1 MKPPSLLPSLLLKSI
16 NYISNPSEC
25 IPPHLFKSY
34 LLSTPPPLFI
44 PLHHTCYRKATVHT
58 SSRTSPHQCP
68 TNQPLCRNHCPPT
81 PGRGKGGGRREGGGG
96 EERGGRKRGGGRGG
110 GKKRGGGGRGGGGK
124 GRRRKGG
131 LIN

>member
-16 NYISNPSEC
+16 NFLSNPSEC
-25 IPPHLFKSY
+25 IPPHLFKSS
-34 LLSTPPPLFI
+34 LLSTPPPLLI

-81 PGRGKGGGRREGGGG
+81 PGRGKGGERREGGEGG
-96 EERGGRKRGGGRGG
+96 EEEGGRKRGGKKRGGRKRGGGKGG
-110 GKKRGGGGRGGGGK
+110 
-124 GRRRKGG
+124 RRKGG